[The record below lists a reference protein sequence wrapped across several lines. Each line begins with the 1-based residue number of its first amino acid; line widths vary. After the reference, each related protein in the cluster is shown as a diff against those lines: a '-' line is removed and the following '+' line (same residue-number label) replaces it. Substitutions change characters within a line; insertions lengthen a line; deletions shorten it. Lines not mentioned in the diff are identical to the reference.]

1 MGGGVLHTGM
11 TEYDPAVNG
20 HGCAIPP
27 IGLGSEV
34 GALLGKHTNQNLLE
48 AKKATVAICHL
59 HDLQVWPRDA
69 EAPMAQ
75 NIDAAVIKPMGVD
88 PGGVF
93 EDHAAGH
100 CSLLG

>member
-1 MGGGVLHTGM
+1 MV
-11 TEYDPAVNG
+11 
-20 HGCAIPP
+20 
-27 IGLGSEV
+27 
-34 GALLGKHTNQNLLE
+34 KHTNENLLGVKE
-48 AKKATVAICHL
+48 ATVAICHL

-75 NIDAAVIKPMGVD
+75 NIDAAVIKPLGVD